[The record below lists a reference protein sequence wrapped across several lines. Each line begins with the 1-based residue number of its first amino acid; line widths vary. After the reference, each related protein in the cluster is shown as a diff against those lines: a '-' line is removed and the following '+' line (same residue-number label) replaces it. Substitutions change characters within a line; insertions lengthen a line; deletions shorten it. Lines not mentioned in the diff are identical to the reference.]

1 MVAVI
6 KRIPVSPGCL
16 RQQGQAW
23 VSSGRGEFRSRA
35 LEEGTDTGATHQS
48 V

>member
-1 MVAVI
+1 MVAII

-16 RQQGQAW
+16 RQQRQAW
-23 VSSGRGEFRSRA
+23 VSSGRGELRSRA
-35 LEEGTDTGATHQS
+35 LDEGTYTEATHRS